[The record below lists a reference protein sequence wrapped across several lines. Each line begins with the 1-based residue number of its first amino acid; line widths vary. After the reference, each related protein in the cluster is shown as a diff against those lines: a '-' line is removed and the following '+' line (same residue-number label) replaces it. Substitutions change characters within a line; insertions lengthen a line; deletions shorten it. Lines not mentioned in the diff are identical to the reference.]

1 MPGPV
6 MAYLL
11 NVKFDN
17 CPEKAAAMLAVGTLG
32 GIVTIPLVLNFI
44 NLFIVA

>member
-1 MPGPV
+1 

-17 CPEKAAAMLAVGTLG
+17 CPQKAAPMLAVGTLG
-32 GIVTIPLVLNFI
+32 GIATIPLIISLI
-44 NLFIVA
+44 SSYIM